1 MPQTCSQPNVQAEG
15 FQHWDN
21 GLNILGLRTLFTLK
35 ICHRLWHTFYVCGF
49 IVLIFT
55 IWKLK
60 LHKHTPPSAIRAVG
74 EVLVG
79 CPVCVWTQ
87 LRPHGLLGRMW
98 DCPWV
103 LNCPL
108 IAVGYGSNQFPGFHW
123 LISCIIGGGESTQKL
138 LPRPSA
144 KVLQEVENLKSCKP
158 TSFSVPEKIFR
169 SRGLVTAHPHH
180 RRAVF
185 RERVVLTAESAD
197 TFPHTERRNLGCR

>member
-21 GLNILGLRTLFTLK
+21 SLNILGLGTLFTLK

-60 LHKHTPPSAIRAVG
+60 LHKHAPPSAIRAVG

-98 DCPWV
+98 GCPWV

-123 LISCIIGGGESTQKL
+123 LISCIIGGGEAPKNYFQGHQLRFCRRWKICNPVSLHLSQSLRK
-138 LPRPSA
+138 
-144 KVLQEVENLKSCKP
+144 
-158 TSFSVPEKIFR
+158 FSEA
-169 SRGLVTAHPHH
+169 G
-180 RRAVF
+180 
-185 RERVVLTAESAD
+185 
-197 TFPHTERRNLGCR
+197 GW